1 MKNLFSLDSPVMQL
15 LSKLLDM
22 ILLNLL
28 FLLSCVPVVTIGAA
42 QAGLMTAVRALK
54 SEDESCFRAYF
65 RGFLSGFWRITLI
78 WSLGLAILATQLT
91 ILVASVY
98 LDASIDSF
106 SALCAVI
113 SLVLFAMFLSMATA
127 FHSRFGCSVWQI
139 IRSSWFLSLTNPVR
153 TLLMAVLIWMPVAAL
168 LYNFTVFIKLIPLW
182 GLIYYAAVYTACANL
197 VKKPFLKLEKQ
208 FFPNESAGEET
219 INESSVFERSHNE
232 KG

>member
-42 QAGLMTAVRALK
+42 QAGLMTAARALK
-54 SEDESCFRAYF
+54 SEEESCFRAYF
-65 RGFLSGFWRITLI
+65 RGFCSGFWRITLI
-78 WSLGLAILATQLT
+78 WSVGLAILGIQLT
-91 ILVASVY
+91 VLLSSIY

-106 SALCAVI
+106 SVLCAAI

-139 IRSSWFLSLTNPVR
+139 IRSSWFLAITCPVR
-153 TLLMAVLIWMPVAAL
+153 TFLMAVLIWMPVAAL
-168 LYNFTVFIKLIPLW
+168 LYNLTVFMKLLPLW
-182 GLIYYAAVYTACANL
+182 GLIYYAAAYIVCANL
-197 VKKPFLKLEKQ
+197 MKKPFLKLEKQ
-208 FFPNESAGEET
+208 FFPNGAAET
-219 INESSVFERSHNE
+219 
-232 KG
+232 